1 MDLTSFFSKIM
12 YNTKFHTT
20 TKMSPF
26 EALYNLVEVVAYI
39 VNTQES
45 ILPNFCKLIY
55 KKAQERMEM
64 YADLKWVDKEFQC

>member
-1 MDLTSFFSKIM
+1 M

-39 VNTQES
+39 VNTREHIAKFLQVNLQKGS
-45 ILPNFCKLIY
+45 RKNGNVC
-55 KKAQERMEM
+55 
-64 YADLKWVDKEFQC
+64 

>member
-1 MDLTSFFSKIM
+1 
-12 YNTKFHTT
+12 
-20 TKMSPF
+20 MSPF